1 MKILTPFRKDKF
13 LIPTPY
19 GLKNA
24 KIVAYAEELLALK
37 DKSIIEEANGI
48 WIVIRRIIDIWKE
61 THPKQWQ
68 SYLIELDSVRRTRLD
83 SKFGLSKNSK
93 MYHGD
98 RGNLRYTLDIPEQ
111 VYMMIRAVYN
121 DEELPMDKEFFN
133 LFARKF
139 PMFKV
144 SEKN

>member
-1 MKILTPFRKDKF
+1 MKILV
-13 LIPTPY
+13 PTKY
-19 GLKNA
+19 GLKDA
-24 KIVAYAEELLALK
+24 KIVAYAEELLTLK

-48 WIVIRRIIDIWKE
+48 WIVIRRIIEIWKE
-61 THPKQWQ
+61 THPKQWS
-68 SYLIELDSVRRTRLD
+68 SYLVELDSIRQTRFD
-83 SKFGLSKNSK
+83 SKYGLSKNSK

-121 DEELPMDKEFFN
+121 DEELPMDKEFFSR
-133 LFARKF
+133 FARKF

-144 SEKN
+144 AEKN